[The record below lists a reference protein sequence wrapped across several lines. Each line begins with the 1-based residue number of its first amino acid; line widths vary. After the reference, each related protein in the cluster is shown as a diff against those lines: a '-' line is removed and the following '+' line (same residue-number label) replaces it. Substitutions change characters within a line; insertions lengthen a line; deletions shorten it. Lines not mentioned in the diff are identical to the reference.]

1 MTADPQGV
9 PALFDVPTPIEG
21 GWASDATYSPCK
33 RYRYTLS
40 RTWGAAPEDGGR
52 HLPFLM
58 LNPSTA
64 TEYALDP
71 TLRRCKFFAER
82 EGYDGMVVL
91 NLFAFRATD
100 PRVMKAQ
107 DDPVGPGN
115 DAAILDAASRS
126 DLVVAAWGAHGTHR
140 GRAAHVVQLL
150 QGATLV
156 RLGAPTKDGHPRHP
170 LYLKGTT
177 ALVPHP

>member
-1 MTADPQGV
+1 MTADVHGAP
-9 PALFDVPTPIEG
+9 PLFELPPPIEG
-21 GWASDATYSPCK
+21 GWASGATYSPCK

-40 RTWGAAPEDGGR
+40 RTWGRAESDGGR

-64 TEYALDP
+64 TEFVLDP

-107 DDPVGPGN
+107 DDPVGPDN
-115 DAAILDAASRS
+115 DDAIVEAAARS
-126 DLVVAAWGAHGTHR
+126 DVIVAAWGAHGTYR
-140 GRAAHVVQLL
+140 GRDAHVLALL
-150 QGATLV
+150 EDANLV
-156 RLGAPTKDGHPRHP
+156 RLGDPTKDGHPRHP
-170 LYLKGTT
+170 LYLKGTSP
-177 ALVPHP
+177 LVPHP